1 MTRLIPARA
10 GKTRPGGASRPGRTA
25 HPRSRGENVAWACT
39 SPTEAGS
46 SPLARGKRGG
56 EGGCGFVEGLIPAR
70 AGKTATA
77 LSTDSPL
84 AAHPRSR
91 GENPISVLSA

>member
-70 AGKTATA
+70 AGKTR
-77 LSTDSPL
+77 L
-84 AAHPRSR
+84 ACCPRDADGAHPRSR
-91 GENPISVLSA
+91 GENGLPSL